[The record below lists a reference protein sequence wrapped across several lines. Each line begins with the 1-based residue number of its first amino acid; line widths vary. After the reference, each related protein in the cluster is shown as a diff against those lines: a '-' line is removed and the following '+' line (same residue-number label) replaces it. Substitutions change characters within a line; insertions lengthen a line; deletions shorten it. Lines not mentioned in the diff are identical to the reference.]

1 MGAHAPGIAGMKP
14 AVRGLAWA
22 LLVLPW
28 VYPFASG
35 PSPSVEPWLV
45 TLGACALLGLL
56 LSAMPGLRAE
66 MPATIASAWASA
78 ALLGTVMALLQYF
91 GLSQL
96 FAPWVPA
103 STTGYAYGALR
114 QRNQFAT
121 LTLLGVIALAV
132 GVRLGARPRY
142 LLPVALILVAG
153 NAASASRTGALG
165 LVLLCL
171 APLVWPSW
179 RRRSIVLLLLTCIV
193 GYVAAAASLPVLLV
207 HWQGLEAPTVFERIA
222 AAPGCGSRT
231 ILWSNVVQL
240 AMQKPW
246 LGWGWGELDYAHYVT
261 LYPGQRF
268 CDILDNAH
276 LLPLHLAVELGLPA
290 AALIMLG
297 LVGLVAIGAP
307 WREAHPY
314 RQMAWLVLAAIAL
327 HSLVE
332 YPLWYGPFCLAVTA
346 SVAILCMPPDMEP
359 GAWQMRSPN
368 VRAGLAA
375 LALLCVTLFAS
386 WDYWRISQIY
396 LPVEA
401 RSPAYQSDPLA
412 HARNSWLF
420 HDQVQF
426 AQLTTVRL
434 TRDNAASV
442 AQLAEA
448 MLHYSPEPR
457 VIRLLVESLTL
468 LGRDDEALLHLAR
481 FRAAFPDDYVQ
492 WRGHVA
498 RPPGV
503 TLP

>member
-1 MGAHAPGIAGMKP
+1 MGAHAPGIAGMKR
-14 AVRGLAWA
+14 ALRGLAWA

-56 LSAMPGLRAE
+56 LSATPGLRAE
-66 MPATIASAWASA
+66 MPAVIASAWASA
-78 ALLGTVMALLQYF
+78 ALVGTVMALLQYF

-96 FAPWVPA
+96 FVPWVPA

-121 LTLLGVIALAV
+121 LTLLGVIAL
-132 GVRLGARPRY
+132 GVAMRQGARLRY
-142 LLPVALILVAG
+142 LLPAALILVAG

-165 LVLLCL
+165 LALLCL
-171 APLVWPSW
+171 VPLVWPSW
-179 RRRSIVLLLLTCIV
+179 RRRRMLALLLTCV
-193 GYVAAAASLPVLLV
+193 AGYVAAAASLPALLM
-207 HWQGLEAPTVFERIA
+207 HWQGVEAPTVFERIA
-222 AAPGCGSRT
+222 AASGCGSRT
-231 ILWSNVVQL
+231 ILWSNVAQL

-246 LGWGWGELDYAHYVT
+246 VGWGWGELDYAHYVT

-290 AALIMLG
+290 AALITLTVLG
-297 LVGLVAIGAP
+297 LVAAGAP

-346 SVAILCMPPDMEP
+346 SVAILRMPPDMDP
-359 GAWQMRSPN
+359 GACDTRAPSI
-368 VRAGLAA
+368 RAGLAA
-375 LALLCVTLFAS
+375 LALLCATLFAG
-386 WDYWRISQIY
+386 WDYWRVSQIY
-396 LPVEA
+396 LPVQA
-401 RSPAYQSDPLA
+401 RNPAYQSDPLA
-412 HARNSWLF
+412 QARGSWLF

-426 AQLTTVRL
+426 ARLTTMPL

-442 AQLAEA
+442 AHLAEA

-468 LGRDDEALLHLAR
+468 LGRDDEALFHLAR
-481 FRAAFPDDYVQ
+481 FRAAFPDEYAQ
-492 WRGHVA
+492 WRGHEA

-503 TLP
+503 TPP